1 MPRLVIRAG
10 AGLGRDQVLGVA
22 PCVLG
27 RDPGVD
33 FVLEDALASRRH
45 ARITAQGGAWFL
57 EDLGSTNG
65 TLVNDRRITRV
76 QLADG
81 DTVRIGG
88 TALAFIQKGLL
99 G

>member
-45 ARITAQGGAWFL
+45 ARITAQGGVWFL

-65 TLVNDRRITRV
+65 TLVNDHRITRV
-76 QLADG
+76 RLADG
-81 DTVRIGG
+81 DAVRIGS
-88 TALAFIQKGLL
+88 TVLAFIQKGLL